1 MSYKWKKEE
10 LKTIDYHIKKHIID
24 NKEEMKLW
32 EQEYKDYRDKTSRSS
47 FDDLV
52 KNYSPPDDALYSFY
66 RTKPFEIIKLNSEE
80 SIKYIYKSKSH
91 YSCNYKR
98 KKDALTTCINLKFNK
113 KGNDAEILTCFF
125 KKNIVNDSLIIYIAK
140 YLLKH
145 TPKDKIYTIKG
156 VMGVHNGNFNKALN
170 YCNYNST
177 NSSKKIDITKS
188 FIYKYLSLQFE
199 HMYYSKEFHQ
209 DDYIYYYP
217 LLMKVANERERK
229 NLIQIELKENE
240 IINIINSRRNEI
252 LNYLYSGEI
261 IEGLEE
267 ELALVELSMK
277 CMDDNFIVTS
287 ELAKEMINEGLLI

>member
-1 MSYKWKKEE
+1 
-10 LKTIDYHIKKHIID
+10 
-24 NKEEMKLW
+24 
-32 EQEYKDYRDKTSRSS
+32 
-47 FDDLV
+47 
-52 KNYSPPDDALYSFY
+52 
-66 RTKPFEIIKLNSEE
+66 
-80 SIKYIYKSKSH
+80 
-91 YSCNYKR
+91 
-98 KKDALTTCINLKFNK
+98 
-113 KGNDAEILTCFF
+113 
-125 KKNIVNDSLIIYIAK
+125 
-140 YLLKH
+140 
-145 TPKDKIYTIKG
+145 
-156 VMGVHNGNFNKALN
+156 MGVHNGNFNKALN

-177 NSSKKIDITKS
+177 NNTKKIDITKS

-217 LLMKVANERERK
+217 LLMKVANEKERK